1 MLHGGKSA
9 RFNPGHAQSASES
22 MPHVWLQVIS
32 GGIDVLGEILNA
44 GDGLAIENQADGF
57 RIQGLSNESR
67 LLAFRLNE
75 PTSSQSS

>member
-1 MLHGGKSA
+1 
-9 RFNPGHAQSASES
+9 
-22 MPHVWLQVIS
+22 VIS